1 MNIRNFPRL
10 VVLRSRLFVFQC
22 SLDIFSRVCL
32 CITYDVFFFTYHDDE
47 VIAAAIMHS
56 LPSTS
61 YSPTV
66 SGYVYRR
73 VLRQAIAAICKQAGF
88 ETIEADIL
96 ELLTHMVNSYI
107 IELAVTTR
115 QMTEHAGRTIST
127 PSDTIMALIDLGT
140 SVSNLPVYLKEAT
153 SKGSLM
159 IAPPRVQQA
168 SHTQQQLRVGS
179 SRPRPSHIPDWLPPF
194 PDPHTYV
201 RTEIS
206 GEPEPSYEKAREGAA
221 LLHRNTLTSLKD
233 FVLRTHPS
241 VSLFDLHKQR
251 ILKKIGATAAD
262 RTRQQ
267 QARVMTFVEDDEK
280 TLTNGG
286 AVVHETEQL
295 NTMDLEFPDDGVE
308 KLLFEGDTAEEIGIL
323 QAEVPTFGE
332 IIEPK
337 ASNESYLDP
346 LLFDLQNEPL
356 YGNKTKSSEDTGPDG
371 NPFLRSPKMP
381 SVQDDDVM
389 HE

>member
-1 MNIRNFPRL
+1 
-10 VVLRSRLFVFQC
+10 
-22 SLDIFSRVCL
+22 
-32 CITYDVFFFTYHDDE
+32 
-47 VIAAAIMHS
+47 MHS

-66 SGYVYRR
+66 ANYVYRR
-73 VLRQAIAAICKQAGF
+73 VLRQSVAAICKQAGF
-88 ETIEADIL
+88 EVIEADVL

-107 IELAVTTR
+107 NELAATTR

-127 PSDTIMALIDLGT
+127 PSDTIMALVDLGT
-140 SVSNLPVYLKEAT
+140 AVSNLPSFLKEAT
-153 SKGSLM
+153 SKGSLV

-179 SRPRPSHIPDWLPPF
+179 SRPRPSHVPDWLPPF

-201 RTEIS
+201 RTDIS
-206 GEPEPSYEKAREGAA
+206 GEPEPSYEKAREGLA
-221 LLHRNTLTSLKD
+221 LLHRNTVMSLKD

-241 VSLFDLHKQR
+241 ISLFDLHKQR
-251 ILKKIGATAAD
+251 ILKKISTAAVE

-267 QARVMTFVEDDEK
+267 QAQMMASVEEDEQK
-280 TLTNGG
+280 TLTNG
-286 AVVHETEQL
+286 AAIVEHDNEQL
-295 NTMDLEFPDDGVE
+295 MTMDPEFSNDVSE
-308 KLLFEGDTAEEIGIL
+308 KFFFEEDNEEISLL

-337 ASNESYLDP
+337 AMNESYLEP
-346 LLFDLQNEPL
+346 LLFDLQNEAVS
-356 YGNKTKSSEDTGPDG
+356 GIRTKLWEDTGPDG

-381 SVQDDDVM
+381 SMHDDDPM